1 VGQADMSKATVMR
14 ISKAIN
20 YNNMCRAQITVM
32 ATLVFMIVISFVTT
46 CVNAAT
52 MSGYNTVIK
61 QACSLSEES
70 VFTAYSNDMLRQFD
84 IFALKKSDIIN
95 DKVNQYIKTSINTH
109 SKDIQLVNA
118 QYDEYR
124 YMTDNG
130 GYGVEEQIVRYMQ
143 SGGYIDV
150 IRDYNSVKD
159 GIKQSDSVSKVSSD
173 IVEVKDTAQE
183 SWIDMKQLINVC
195 DNIGDKEDEL
205 QQYAKQL
212 VNTVNTL
219 KEEEL
224 TQDELDNTKK
234 DIAENVEEI
243 RDAADEIKDMSYKIY
258 DIIDTYEGHMTDTT
272 QQISASYEALERHK
286 EELGDTV
293 YSAMKDDINNMES
306 GGEEQNGSPVDVVEA
321 AVDNDISVLDELLKK
336 SDINIRQEESIDNII
351 NMSENVQRLCGELKV
366 REVAD
371 RYREYIDE
379 DDSKPD
385 INVLTRIYKLFKEG
399 ITGLVIDTDISD
411 KTIEYDNLADSV
423 VIGTACDDIS
433 NLSIRSALVN
443 EYIISRFQNYTDYI
457 DSENKGTKDILSED
471 RLLDYETEY
480 ILCGGKSDKD
490 NLCEVITKLS
500 HIREGVNL
508 LYLITDSQKKNECFT
523 LAVQILGYTGNMVL
537 IKAAQYLIMT
547 LWAYAESIV
556 ELRGLYS
563 GESISI
569 IKNAGNWETDI
580 NGLINLGRENISS
593 SSVQWLKNAGKTRKG
608 TVQPDDKETDE
619 ILSLDYSGYLR
630 ILLLMQNGTTRNAR
644 VMSAMEL
651 VMVALGHNDFRMK
664 DYIYEA
670 DGTATFAYVKN
681 GQQYTQKLSYSYV
694 S

>member
-1 VGQADMSKATVMR
+1 MSKATVMR

-46 CVNAAT
+46 CVNAAA

-61 QACSLSEES
+61 QACSLSDES

-286 EELGDTV
+286 EELGYTV

-306 GGEEQNGSPVDVVEA
+306 CGEEQNGSPVDVVEA

-351 NMSENVQRLCGELKV
+351 NMSGNVQRLCGELKV

-385 INVLTRIYKLFKEG
+385 INLLTRIYKLFKEG

-423 VIGTACDDIS
+423 VTGTACDDIS

-500 HIREGVNL
+500 HIREGANL

-569 IKNAGNWETDI
+569 IKNAGDWETDI

-593 SSVQWLKNAGKTRKG
+593 GSVQWLKNAGKNRKG

-619 ILSLDYSGYLR
+619 ILSLDYAGYLR

>member
-1 VGQADMSKATVMR
+1 MSKATVMR

-46 CVNAAT
+46 CVNAAA

-61 QACSLSEES
+61 QACSLSDES

-130 GYGVEEQIVRYMQ
+130 GYGVEEQIVCYMQ

-306 GGEEQNGSPVDVVEA
+306 CGEEQNGSPVDVVEA
-321 AVDNDISVLDELLKK
+321 AVDNDISALDELLKK

-351 NMSENVQRLCGELKV
+351 NMSGNVQRLCGELKV

-423 VIGTACDDIS
+423 VTGTACDDIS

-500 HIREGVNL
+500 HIREGANL

-593 SSVQWLKNAGKTRKG
+593 GSVQWLKNAGKNRKG

-619 ILSLDYSGYLR
+619 ILSLDYAGYLR

>member
-1 VGQADMSKATVMR
+1 MSKATVMR

-46 CVNAAT
+46 CVNAAA

-61 QACSLSEES
+61 QACSLSDES

-306 GGEEQNGSPVDVVEA
+306 GGDEQNGSPVDVVEA
-321 AVDNDISVLDELLKK
+321 AVDNDISALDELLKK
-336 SDINIRQEESIDNII
+336 SDINIRQDESIDNII
-351 NMSENVQRLCGELKV
+351 NMSGNVQRLCGELKV

-423 VIGTACDDIS
+423 VTGIACDDIS

-500 HIREGVNL
+500 HIREGANL

-556 ELRGLYS
+556 ELRGLHS
-563 GESISI
+563 GETISI

-593 SSVQWLKNAGKTRKG
+593 GSVQWLKNAGKNRKG

-619 ILSLDYSGYLR
+619 ILSLDYAGYLR

-651 VMVALGHNDFRMK
+651 VMVAL
-664 DYIYEA
+664 IYEA

>member
-1 VGQADMSKATVMR
+1 MSKATVMR

-46 CVNAAT
+46 CVNAAA

-61 QACSLSEES
+61 QACSLSDES

-272 QQISASYEALERHK
+272 QQISASYEALKRHK

-306 GGEEQNGSPVDVVEA
+306 CGEEQNGSPVDVVEA

-336 SDINIRQEESIDNII
+336 SDINIRQEESIDNIV
-351 NMSENVQRLCGELKV
+351 NMSGNVQRLCGELKV

-423 VIGTACDDIS
+423 VTGTACDDIS

-500 HIREGVNL
+500 HIREGANL

-593 SSVQWLKNAGKTRKG
+593 GSVQWLKNAGKNRKG

-619 ILSLDYSGYLR
+619 ILSLDYAGYLR

>member
-1 VGQADMSKATVMR
+1 MSKATVMR

-46 CVNAAT
+46 CVNAAA

-61 QACSLSEES
+61 QACSLSDES

-84 IFALKKSDIIN
+84 IFTLKKSDIIN

-159 GIKQSDSVSKVSSD
+159 GIKQSDSVSKVFSD
-173 IVEVKDTAQE
+173 IVEVKETAQE

-293 YSAMKDDINNMES
+293 YSAMKDDINNIES
-306 GGEEQNGSPVDVVEA
+306 CSEEQNGSPVDVVEA

-336 SDINIRQEESIDNII
+336 SDINIRQDESIDNII

-385 INVLTRIYKLFKEG
+385 INLLTRIYKLFKEG

-423 VIGTACDDIS
+423 VTGTACDDIS

-500 HIREGVNL
+500 HIREGANL

-593 SSVQWLKNAGKTRKG
+593 GSVQWLKNAGKNRKG

-619 ILSLDYSGYLR
+619 ILSLDYAGYLR

>member
-1 VGQADMSKATVMR
+1 MSKATVMR

-46 CVNAAT
+46 CVNAAA

-61 QACSLSEES
+61 QACSLSDES

-293 YSAMKDDINNMES
+293 YSAMKDDINNIES
-306 GGEEQNGSPVDVVEA
+306 CSEEQNGSPVDVVEA

-336 SDINIRQEESIDNII
+336 SDINIRQDESIDNII

-385 INVLTRIYKLFKEG
+385 INLLTRIYKLFKEG

-423 VIGTACDDIS
+423 VTGTACDDIS

-500 HIREGVNL
+500 HIREGANL

-523 LAVQILGYTGNMVL
+523 LAVQLLGYTGNMVL

-569 IKNAGNWETDI
+569 IKNAGDWETDI

-593 SSVQWLKNAGKTRKG
+593 GSVQWLKNAGKNRKG
-608 TVQPDDKETDE
+608 TVQPDDKEADE
-619 ILSLDYSGYLR
+619 ILSLDYAGYLR

-670 DGTATFAYVKN
+670 DGTVTFAYVKN

>member
-1 VGQADMSKATVMR
+1 MSKATVMR

-46 CVNAAT
+46 CVNAAA

-61 QACSLSEES
+61 QACSLSDES

-173 IVEVKDTAQE
+173 IVEVKDTAKE

-306 GGEEQNGSPVDVVEA
+306 CGEEQNGSPVDVVEA

-351 NMSENVQRLCGELKV
+351 NMSGNVQRLCGELKV

-423 VIGTACDDIS
+423 VTGTACYDIS

-500 HIREGVNL
+500 HIREGANL

-523 LAVQILGYTGNMVL
+523 LAVQLLGYTGNMVL

-569 IKNAGNWETDI
+569 IKNAGDWETDI

-593 SSVQWLKNAGKTRKG
+593 GSVQWLKNAGKNGKG

-619 ILSLDYSGYLR
+619 ILSLDYAGYLR

>member
-1 VGQADMSKATVMR
+1 MSKATVMR

-46 CVNAAT
+46 CVNAAA

-61 QACSLSEES
+61 QACSLSDES

-321 AVDNDISVLDELLKK
+321 AVDNDISALDELLKK
-336 SDINIRQEESIDNII
+336 SDINIRQDESIDNII
-351 NMSENVQRLCGELKV
+351 NMSGNVQRLCGELKV

-423 VIGTACDDIS
+423 VTGTACDDIS

-500 HIREGVNL
+500 HIREGANL

-593 SSVQWLKNAGKTRKG
+593 GSVQWLKNAGKNRKG

-619 ILSLDYSGYLR
+619 ILSLDYAGYLR

>member
-1 VGQADMSKATVMR
+1 MSKATVMR

-46 CVNAAT
+46 CVNAAA

-61 QACSLSEES
+61 QACSLSDES

-272 QQISASYEALERHK
+272 QQISASYEALKRHK

-306 GGEEQNGSPVDVVEA
+306 CGEEQNGSPVDVVEA

-336 SDINIRQEESIDNII
+336 SDINIRQDESIDNII
-351 NMSENVQRLCGELKV
+351 NMSGNVQRLCGELKV

-385 INVLTRIYKLFKEG
+385 INLLTRIYKLFKEG

-423 VIGTACDDIS
+423 VTGTACDDIS

-500 HIREGVNL
+500 HIREGANL

-569 IKNAGNWETDI
+569 IKNAGDWETDI

-593 SSVQWLKNAGKTRKG
+593 GSVQWLKNAGKNRKG

-619 ILSLDYSGYLR
+619 ILSLDYAGYLR

>member
-1 VGQADMSKATVMR
+1 MSKATVMR

-46 CVNAAT
+46 CVNAAA

-61 QACSLSEES
+61 QACSLSDES

-258 DIIDTYEGHMTDTT
+258 DIIDTYERHMTDTT
-272 QQISASYEALERHK
+272 QQISASYEALKRHK

-306 GGEEQNGSPVDVVEA
+306 CGEEQNGSPVDVVEA

-351 NMSENVQRLCGELKV
+351 NMSGNVQRLCGELKV

-385 INVLTRIYKLFKEG
+385 INLLTRIYKLFKEG

-423 VIGTACDDIS
+423 VTGTACDDIS

-500 HIREGVNL
+500 HIREGANL

-569 IKNAGNWETDI
+569 IKNAGDWETDI

-593 SSVQWLKNAGKTRKG
+593 GSVQWLKNAGKNRKG

-619 ILSLDYSGYLR
+619 ILSLDYAGYLR

>member
-1 VGQADMSKATVMR
+1 MSKATVMR

-46 CVNAAT
+46 CVNAAA

-61 QACSLSEES
+61 QACSLSDES
-70 VFTAYSNDMLRQFD
+70 VFTAYSNEMLRQFD

-272 QQISASYEALERHK
+272 QQISASYEALKRHK

-306 GGEEQNGSPVDVVEA
+306 CGEEQNGSPVDVVEA
-321 AVDNDISVLDELLKK
+321 TVDNDISVLDELLKK

-351 NMSENVQRLCGELKV
+351 NMSGNVQRLCGELKV

-385 INVLTRIYKLFKEG
+385 INLLTRIYKLFKEG

-423 VIGTACDDIS
+423 VTGTACDDIS

-500 HIREGVNL
+500 HIREGANL

-547 LWAYAESIV
+547 LWACAEPIV

-569 IKNAGNWETDI
+569 IKNAGDWETDI

-593 SSVQWLKNAGKTRKG
+593 GSVQWLKNAGKNRKG

-619 ILSLDYSGYLR
+619 ILSLDYAGYLR

>member
-1 VGQADMSKATVMR
+1 MSKATVMR

-46 CVNAAT
+46 CVNAAA

-61 QACSLSEES
+61 QACSLSDES

-272 QQISASYEALERHK
+272 QQISASYEALKRHK

-293 YSAMKDDINNMES
+293 YSAMKDDINNIES
-306 GGEEQNGSPVDVVEA
+306 CSEEQNGSPVDVVEA

-336 SDINIRQEESIDNII
+336 SDINIRQDESIDNII

-385 INVLTRIYKLFKEG
+385 INLLTRIYKLFKEG

-423 VIGTACDDIS
+423 VTGTACDDIS

-500 HIREGVNL
+500 HIREGANL

-569 IKNAGNWETDI
+569 IKNAGDWETDI

-593 SSVQWLKNAGKTRKG
+593 GSVQWLKNAGKNRKG

-619 ILSLDYSGYLR
+619 ILSLDYAGYLR

>member
-1 VGQADMSKATVMR
+1 MSKATVMR

-46 CVNAAT
+46 CVNAAA

-61 QACSLSEES
+61 QACSLSDES

-118 QYDEYR
+118 QYDGYR

-159 GIKQSDSVSKVSSD
+159 GIKQSDSVSKVFSD

-219 KEEEL
+219 KKEEL

-286 EELGDTV
+286 EELGYTV

-306 GGEEQNGSPVDVVEA
+306 CGEEQNGSPVDVVEA

-336 SDINIRQEESIDNII
+336 SDINIRQDESIDNII

-379 DDSKPD
+379 DDSKQD

-423 VIGTACDDIS
+423 VTGTACDDIS

-500 HIREGVNL
+500 HIREGANL

-569 IKNAGNWETDI
+569 IKNAGDWETDI

-593 SSVQWLKNAGKTRKG
+593 GSVQWLKNAGKNRKKR
-608 TVQPDDKETDE
+608 D
-619 ILSLDYSGYLR
+619 
-630 ILLLMQNGTTRNAR
+630 
-644 VMSAMEL
+644 
-651 VMVALGHNDFRMK
+651 
-664 DYIYEA
+664 
-670 DGTATFAYVKN
+670 
-681 GQQYTQKLSYSYV
+681 
-694 S
+694 

>member
-1 VGQADMSKATVMR
+1 MSKATVMR

-46 CVNAAT
+46 CVNAAA

-61 QACSLSEES
+61 QACSLSDES

-84 IFALKKSDIIN
+84 IFTLKKSDIIN

-159 GIKQSDSVSKVSSD
+159 GIKQSDSVSKVFSD
-173 IVEVKDTAQE
+173 IVEVKETAQE

-293 YSAMKDDINNMES
+293 YSAMKDDINNIES
-306 GGEEQNGSPVDVVEA
+306 CSEEQNGSPVDVVEA

-336 SDINIRQEESIDNII
+336 SDINIRQDESIDNII

-385 INVLTRIYKLFKEG
+385 INLLTRIYKLFKEG

-423 VIGTACDDIS
+423 VTGTACDDIS

-480 ILCGGKSDKD
+480 ILCGGKADKD

-500 HIREGVNL
+500 HIREGANL

-569 IKNAGNWETDI
+569 IKNAGDWETDI

-593 SSVQWLKNAGKTRKG
+593 GSVQWLKNAGKNRKG

-619 ILSLDYSGYLR
+619 ILSLDYAGYLR

>member
-1 VGQADMSKATVMR
+1 MSKATVMR

-46 CVNAAT
+46 CVNAAA

-61 QACSLSEES
+61 QACSLSDES

-306 GGEEQNGSPVDVVEA
+306 GGDEQNGSPVDVVEA
-321 AVDNDISVLDELLKK
+321 AVDNDISALDELLKK
-336 SDINIRQEESIDNII
+336 SDINIRQDESIDNII
-351 NMSENVQRLCGELKV
+351 NMSGNVQRLCGELKV

-423 VIGTACDDIS
+423 VTGIACDDIS

-500 HIREGVNL
+500 HIREGANL

-593 SSVQWLKNAGKTRKG
+593 GSVQWLKNAGKNRKG

-619 ILSLDYSGYLR
+619 ILSLDYAGYLR

>member
-1 VGQADMSKATVMR
+1 MSKATVMR

-46 CVNAAT
+46 CVNAAA

-61 QACSLSEES
+61 QACSLSDES

-118 QYDEYR
+118 QYDGYR

-159 GIKQSDSVSKVSSD
+159 GIKQSDSVSKVFSD

-219 KEEEL
+219 KKEEL
-224 TQDELDNTKK
+224 TLDELDNTKK

-286 EELGDTV
+286 EELGYTV

-306 GGEEQNGSPVDVVEA
+306 CGEEQNGSPVDVVEA

-336 SDINIRQEESIDNII
+336 SDINIRQDESIDNII

-379 DDSKPD
+379 DDSKQD

-423 VIGTACDDIS
+423 VTGTACDDIS

-500 HIREGVNL
+500 HIREGANL

-569 IKNAGNWETDI
+569 IKNAGDWETDI

-593 SSVQWLKNAGKTRKG
+593 GSVQWLKNAGKNRKG

-619 ILSLDYSGYLR
+619 ILSLDYAGYLR

>member
-1 VGQADMSKATVMR
+1 MSKATVMR

-46 CVNAAT
+46 CVNVAA

-61 QACSLSEES
+61 QACSLSDES

-143 SGGYIDV
+143 SGGYIYV

-219 KEEEL
+219 KKEEL

-293 YSAMKDDINNMES
+293 YSAMKDDINNIES
-306 GGEEQNGSPVDVVEA
+306 CSEEQNGSPVDVVEA

-336 SDINIRQEESIDNII
+336 SDINIRQDESIDNII
-351 NMSENVQRLCGELKV
+351 NMSGNVQRLCGELKV

-423 VIGTACDDIS
+423 VTGTACDDIS

-500 HIREGVNL
+500 HIREGANL

-593 SSVQWLKNAGKTRKG
+593 GSVQWLKNAGKNRKG

-619 ILSLDYSGYLR
+619 ILSLDYAGYLR

>member
-1 VGQADMSKATVMR
+1 MSKATVMR

-46 CVNAAT
+46 CVNAAA

-61 QACSLSEES
+61 QACSLSDES

-159 GIKQSDSVSKVSSD
+159 GIKQSDNVSKVSSD

-306 GGEEQNGSPVDVVEA
+306 CGEEQNGSPVDVVEA

-336 SDINIRQEESIDNII
+336 SDINIRQDESIDNII
-351 NMSENVQRLCGELKV
+351 NMSGNVQRLCGELKV

-385 INVLTRIYKLFKEG
+385 INLLTRIYKLFKEG

-411 KTIEYDNLADSV
+411 KTIEYDNLADRV
-423 VIGTACDDIS
+423 VTGTACDDIS

-500 HIREGVNL
+500 HIREGANL

-593 SSVQWLKNAGKTRKG
+593 GSVQWLKNAGKNRKG

-619 ILSLDYSGYLR
+619 ILSLDYAGYLR

>member
-1 VGQADMSKATVMR
+1 MSKATVMR

-46 CVNAAT
+46 CVNAAA

-61 QACSLSEES
+61 QACSLSDES

-258 DIIDTYEGHMTDTT
+258 DIIDTYEGNMTDTT

-293 YSAMKDDINNMES
+293 YSAMKDDINNIES
-306 GGEEQNGSPVDVVEA
+306 CSEEQNGSPVDVVEA

-336 SDINIRQEESIDNII
+336 SDINIRQDESIDNII

-385 INVLTRIYKLFKEG
+385 INLLTRIYKLFKEG

-411 KTIEYDNLADSV
+411 KTIQYDNLADSV
-423 VIGTACDDIS
+423 VTGTACDDIS

-500 HIREGVNL
+500 HIREGANL

-523 LAVQILGYTGNMVL
+523 LAVQLLGYTGNMVL

-593 SSVQWLKNAGKTRKG
+593 GSVQWLKNAGKNRKG

-619 ILSLDYSGYLR
+619 ILSLDYAGYLR

>member
-1 VGQADMSKATVMR
+1 MSKATVMR

-46 CVNAAT
+46 CVNAAA

-61 QACSLSEES
+61 QACSLSDES

-272 QQISASYEALERHK
+272 QQISASYEALKRHK

-306 GGEEQNGSPVDVVEA
+306 CGEEQNGSPVDVVEA

-351 NMSENVQRLCGELKV
+351 NMSGNVQRLCGELKV

-385 INVLTRIYKLFKEG
+385 INLLTRIYKLFKEG

-423 VIGTACDDIS
+423 VTGTACDDIS

-500 HIREGVNL
+500 HIREGANL

-523 LAVQILGYTGNMVL
+523 LAVQLLGYTGNMVL

-569 IKNAGNWETDI
+569 IKNAGDWETDI

-593 SSVQWLKNAGKTRKG
+593 GSVQWLKNAGKNRKG
-608 TVQPDDKETDE
+608 TVQPDDKEADE
-619 ILSLDYSGYLR
+619 ILSLDYAGYLR

>member
-1 VGQADMSKATVMR
+1 MSKATVMR

-46 CVNAAT
+46 CVNAAA

-61 QACSLSEES
+61 QACSLSDES

-293 YSAMKDDINNMES
+293 YSAMKDDINNIES
-306 GGEEQNGSPVDVVEA
+306 CSEEQNGSPVDVVEA

-336 SDINIRQEESIDNII
+336 SDINIRQDESIDNII

-385 INVLTRIYKLFKEG
+385 INLLTRIYKLFKEG

-423 VIGTACDDIS
+423 VTGTACDDIS

-500 HIREGVNL
+500 HIREGANL

-523 LAVQILGYTGNMVL
+523 LAVQLLGYTENMVL

-569 IKNAGNWETDI
+569 IKNAGDWETDI

-593 SSVQWLKNAGKTRKG
+593 GSVQWLKNAGKNRKG
-608 TVQPDDKETDE
+608 TVQPDDKEADE
-619 ILSLDYSGYLR
+619 ILSLDYAGYLR

>member
-1 VGQADMSKATVMR
+1 MSKATVMR

-46 CVNAAT
+46 CVNAAA

-61 QACSLSEES
+61 QACSLSDES

-293 YSAMKDDINNMES
+293 YSAMKDDINNIES
-306 GGEEQNGSPVDVVEA
+306 CSEEQNGSPVDVVEA

-336 SDINIRQEESIDNII
+336 SDINIRQDESIDNII

-385 INVLTRIYKLFKEG
+385 INLLTRIYKLFKEG

-423 VIGTACDDIS
+423 VTGTACDDIS

-500 HIREGVNL
+500 HIREGANL

-569 IKNAGNWETDI
+569 IKNAGDWETDI

-593 SSVQWLKNAGKTRKG
+593 GSVQWLKNAGKNRKG

-619 ILSLDYSGYLR
+619 ILSLDYAGYLR

>member
-1 VGQADMSKATVMR
+1 MSKATVMR

-46 CVNAAT
+46 CVNAAA

-61 QACSLSEES
+61 QACSLSDES

-306 GGEEQNGSPVDVVEA
+306 CGEEQNGSPVDVVEA

-351 NMSENVQRLCGELKV
+351 NMSGNVQRLCGELKV

-385 INVLTRIYKLFKEG
+385 INLLTRIYKLFKEG

-423 VIGTACDDIS
+423 VTGTACDDIS

-500 HIREGVNL
+500 HIREGANL

-569 IKNAGNWETDI
+569 IKNAGDWETDI

-593 SSVQWLKNAGKTRKG
+593 GSVQWLKNAGKNRKG

-619 ILSLDYSGYLR
+619 ILSLDYAGYLR

>member
-1 VGQADMSKATVMR
+1 MSKATVMR

-46 CVNAAT
+46 CVNAAA

-61 QACSLSEES
+61 QACSLSDES

-306 GGEEQNGSPVDVVEA
+306 CGEEQNGSPVDVVEA

-351 NMSENVQRLCGELKV
+351 NMSGNVQRLCGELKV

-385 INVLTRIYKLFKEG
+385 INLLTRIYKLFKEG

-423 VIGTACDDIS
+423 VTGTACDDIS

-500 HIREGVNL
+500 HIREGANL

-569 IKNAGNWETDI
+569 IKNAGDWETDI

-593 SSVQWLKNAGKTRKG
+593 GSVQWLKNAGKNRKG

-619 ILSLDYSGYLR
+619 ILSLDYAGYLR

-670 DGTATFAYVKN
+670 DGTATFDYVKN

>member
-1 VGQADMSKATVMR
+1 MSKATVMR

-46 CVNAAT
+46 CVNAAA

-61 QACSLSEES
+61 QTCSLSDES

-306 GGEEQNGSPVDVVEA
+306 GGDEQNGSPVDVVEA
-321 AVDNDISVLDELLKK
+321 AVDNDISALDELLKK
-336 SDINIRQEESIDNII
+336 SDINIRQDESIDNII
-351 NMSENVQRLCGELKV
+351 NMSGNVQRLCGELKV

-423 VIGTACDDIS
+423 VTGTACDDIS

-500 HIREGVNL
+500 HIREGANL

-593 SSVQWLKNAGKTRKG
+593 GSVQWLKNAGKNRKG

-619 ILSLDYSGYLR
+619 ILSLDYAGYLR

>member
-1 VGQADMSKATVMR
+1 MSKATVMR

-46 CVNAAT
+46 CVNAAA

-61 QACSLSEES
+61 QACSLSDES

-150 IRDYNSVKD
+150 IRDYNSV
-159 GIKQSDSVSKVSSD
+159 KQSDSVSKVSSD

-272 QQISASYEALERHK
+272 QQISASYEALKRHK

-306 GGEEQNGSPVDVVEA
+306 CGEEQNGSPVDVVEA
-321 AVDNDISVLDELLKK
+321 TVDNDISVLDELLKK

-351 NMSENVQRLCGELKV
+351 NMSGNVQRLCGELKV

-385 INVLTRIYKLFKEG
+385 INLLTRIYKLFKEG

-423 VIGTACDDIS
+423 VTGTACDDIS

-500 HIREGVNL
+500 HIREGANL

-569 IKNAGNWETDI
+569 IKNAGDWETDI

-593 SSVQWLKNAGKTRKG
+593 GSVQWLKNAGKNRKG

-619 ILSLDYSGYLR
+619 ILSLDYAGYLR

>member
-1 VGQADMSKATVMR
+1 MSKATVMR

-46 CVNAAT
+46 CVNAAA

-61 QACSLSEES
+61 QACSLSDES

-306 GGEEQNGSPVDVVEA
+306 GGDEQNGSPVDVVEA

-351 NMSENVQRLCGELKV
+351 NMSGNVQRLCGELKV

-385 INVLTRIYKLFKEG
+385 INLLTRIYKLFKEG

-423 VIGTACDDIS
+423 VTGTACDDIS
-433 NLSIRSALVN
+433 NLSVRSALVN

-500 HIREGVNL
+500 HIREGANL

-523 LAVQILGYTGNMVL
+523 LAVQLLGYTGNMVL

-593 SSVQWLKNAGKTRKG
+593 GSVQWLKNAGKNRKG

-619 ILSLDYSGYLR
+619 ILSLDYAGYLR

>member
-1 VGQADMSKATVMR
+1 MSKATVMR

-46 CVNAAT
+46 CVNAAA

-61 QACSLSEES
+61 QACSLSDES

-272 QQISASYEALERHK
+272 QQISASYEALKRHK

-306 GGEEQNGSPVDVVEA
+306 CGEEQNGSPVDVVEA
-321 AVDNDISVLDELLKK
+321 TVDNDISVLDELLKK

-351 NMSENVQRLCGELKV
+351 NMSGNVQRLCGELKV

-385 INVLTRIYKLFKEG
+385 INLLTRIYKLFKEG

-423 VIGTACDDIS
+423 VTGTACDDIS

-500 HIREGVNL
+500 HIREGANL

-569 IKNAGNWETDI
+569 IKNAGDWETDI

-593 SSVQWLKNAGKTRKG
+593 GSVQWLKNAGKNRKG

-619 ILSLDYSGYLR
+619 ILSLDYAGYLR

-664 DYIYEA
+664 DYI
-670 DGTATFAYVKN
+670 
-681 GQQYTQKLSYSYV
+681 
-694 S
+694 

>member
-1 VGQADMSKATVMR
+1 MSKATVMR

-46 CVNAAT
+46 CVNAAA

-61 QACSLSEES
+61 QACSLSDES

-272 QQISASYEALERHK
+272 QQISASYEALKRHK

-306 GGEEQNGSPVDVVEA
+306 CGEEQNGSPVDVVEA

-351 NMSENVQRLCGELKV
+351 NMSGNVQRLCGELKV

-385 INVLTRIYKLFKEG
+385 INLLTRIYKLFKEG

-423 VIGTACDDIS
+423 VTGTACDDIS

-500 HIREGVNL
+500 HIREGANL

-593 SSVQWLKNAGKTRKG
+593 GSVQWLKNAGKNRKG

-619 ILSLDYSGYLR
+619 ILSLDYAGYLR

>member
-1 VGQADMSKATVMR
+1 MSKATVMR

-46 CVNAAT
+46 CVNAAA

-61 QACSLSEES
+61 QACSLSDES

-224 TQDELDNTKK
+224 TQYELDNTKK

-371 RYREYIDE
+371 RYHEYIDE

-423 VIGTACDDIS
+423 VTGTACDDIS

-457 DSENKGTKDILSED
+457 DSENKGTNDILSED

-500 HIREGVNL
+500 HIREGANL

-593 SSVQWLKNAGKTRKG
+593 GSVQWLKNAGKNRKG

-619 ILSLDYSGYLR
+619 ILSLDYAGYLR

-670 DGTATFAYVKN
+670 DGTATFDYVKN

>member
-1 VGQADMSKATVMR
+1 MSKATVMR

-46 CVNAAT
+46 CVNAAA

-61 QACSLSEES
+61 QACSLSDES

-272 QQISASYEALERHK
+272 QQISASYEALKRHK

-306 GGEEQNGSPVDVVEA
+306 CGEEQNGSTVDVVEA

-351 NMSENVQRLCGELKV
+351 NMSGNVQRLCGELKV

-385 INVLTRIYKLFKEG
+385 INLLTRIYKLFKEG

-423 VIGTACDDIS
+423 VTGTACDDIS

-500 HIREGVNL
+500 HIREGANL

-569 IKNAGNWETDI
+569 IKNAGDWETDI

-593 SSVQWLKNAGKTRKG
+593 GSVQWLKNAGKNRKG

-619 ILSLDYSGYLR
+619 ILSLDYAGYLR

>member
-1 VGQADMSKATVMR
+1 MSKATVMR

-46 CVNAAT
+46 CVNAAA

-61 QACSLSEES
+61 QACSLSDES

-219 KEEEL
+219 KKEEL

-258 DIIDTYEGHMTDTT
+258 DTIDTYEGHMTDTT
-272 QQISASYEALERHK
+272 QQISASYEALKRHK
-286 EELGDTV
+286 EELGYTV

-306 GGEEQNGSPVDVVEA
+306 CGEEQNGSPVDVVEA

-336 SDINIRQEESIDNII
+336 SDINIRQDESIDNII

-379 DDSKPD
+379 DDSKQD

-423 VIGTACDDIS
+423 VTGTACDDIS

-500 HIREGVNL
+500 HIREGANL

-569 IKNAGNWETDI
+569 IKNAGDWETDI

-593 SSVQWLKNAGKTRKG
+593 GSVQWLKNAGKNRKG

-619 ILSLDYSGYLR
+619 ILSLDYAGYLR

>member
-1 VGQADMSKATVMR
+1 MSKATVMR

-46 CVNAAT
+46 CVNAAA

-61 QACSLSEES
+61 QACSLSDES

-306 GGEEQNGSPVDVVEA
+306 GGDEQNGSPVDVVEA
-321 AVDNDISVLDELLKK
+321 AVDNDISALDELLKK
-336 SDINIRQEESIDNII
+336 SDINIRQDESIDNII
-351 NMSENVQRLCGELKV
+351 NMSGNVQRLCGELKV

-423 VIGTACDDIS
+423 VTGTACDDIS

-500 HIREGVNL
+500 HIREGANL

-593 SSVQWLKNAGKTRKG
+593 RFCA
-608 TVQPDDKETDE
+608 
-619 ILSLDYSGYLR
+619 
-630 ILLLMQNGTTRNAR
+630 
-644 VMSAMEL
+644 
-651 VMVALGHNDFRMK
+651 VA
-664 DYIYEA
+664 
-670 DGTATFAYVKN
+670 
-681 GQQYTQKLSYSYV
+681 
-694 S
+694 

>member
-1 VGQADMSKATVMR
+1 MSKAIVMR

-46 CVNAAT
+46 CVNAAA

-61 QACSLSEES
+61 QACSLSDES

-272 QQISASYEALERHK
+272 QQISASYEVLERHK

-306 GGEEQNGSPVDVVEA
+306 GGDEQNGSPVDVVEA

-423 VIGTACDDIS
+423 VTGTACDDIS

-500 HIREGVNL
+500 HIREGANL

-523 LAVQILGYTGNMVL
+523 LAVQLLGYTGNMVL

-593 SSVQWLKNAGKTRKG
+593 GSVQWLKNAGKNRKG

-619 ILSLDYSGYLR
+619 ILSLDYAGYLR

-651 VMVALGHNDFRMK
+651 VMEALGHNDFRMK

>member
-1 VGQADMSKATVMR
+1 MSKATVMR

-46 CVNAAT
+46 CVNAAA

-61 QACSLSEES
+61 QACSLSDES

-95 DKVNQYIKTSINTH
+95 NKVNQYIKTSINTH

-272 QQISASYEALERHK
+272 QQISVSYEALKRHK

-306 GGEEQNGSPVDVVEA
+306 CGEEQNGSPVDVVEA

-336 SDINIRQEESIDNII
+336 SDINIRQDESIDNII

-366 REVAD
+366 KEVAD
-371 RYREYIDE
+371 RYCEYIDE

-423 VIGTACDDIS
+423 VTGTACDDIS

-500 HIREGVNL
+500 HIREGANL

-593 SSVQWLKNAGKTRKG
+593 GSVQWLKNAGKNRKG

-619 ILSLDYSGYLR
+619 ILSLDYAGYLR
-630 ILLLMQNGTTRNAR
+630 ILLLMQNGTIRNAR

-651 VMVALGHNDFRMK
+651 VMAALGHNDFRMK

>member
-1 VGQADMSKATVMR
+1 MSKATVMR

-46 CVNAAT
+46 CVNAAA

-61 QACSLSEES
+61 QACSLSDES

-293 YSAMKDDINNMES
+293 YSAMKDDINNIES
-306 GGEEQNGSPVDVVEA
+306 CSEEQNESPVDVVEA
-321 AVDNDISVLDELLKK
+321 AVDNDISALDELLKK
-336 SDINIRQEESIDNII
+336 SDINIRQDESIDNII
-351 NMSENVQRLCGELKV
+351 NMSGNVQRLCGELKV

-423 VIGTACDDIS
+423 VTGTACDDIS

-500 HIREGVNL
+500 HIREGANL

-593 SSVQWLKNAGKTRKG
+593 GSVQWLKNAGKNRKG

-619 ILSLDYSGYLR
+619 ILSLDYAGYLR

>member
-1 VGQADMSKATVMR
+1 MSKATVMR

-46 CVNAAT
+46 CVNAAA

-61 QACSLSEES
+61 QACSLSDES

-351 NMSENVQRLCGELKV
+351 NMSGNVQRLCGELKV

-423 VIGTACDDIS
+423 VTGTACDDIS

-500 HIREGVNL
+500 HIREGANL

-523 LAVQILGYTGNMVL
+523 LAVQLLGYTGNMVL

-593 SSVQWLKNAGKTRKG
+593 GSVQWLKNAGKNRKG

-619 ILSLDYSGYLR
+619 ILSLDYAGYLR

>member
-1 VGQADMSKATVMR
+1 MSKATVMR

-46 CVNAAT
+46 CVNAAA

-61 QACSLSEES
+61 QACSLSDES

-272 QQISASYEALERHK
+272 QQISASYEALKRHK

-306 GGEEQNGSPVDVVEA
+306 CGEEQNGSPVDVVEA

-351 NMSENVQRLCGELKV
+351 NMSGNVQMLCGELKV

-385 INVLTRIYKLFKEG
+385 INLLTRIYKLFKEG

-423 VIGTACDDIS
+423 VTGTACDDIS

-500 HIREGVNL
+500 HIREGANL

-569 IKNAGNWETDI
+569 IKNAGDWETDI

-593 SSVQWLKNAGKTRKG
+593 GSVQWLKNAGKNRKG

-619 ILSLDYSGYLR
+619 ILSLDYAGYLR

>member
-1 VGQADMSKATVMR
+1 MSKATVMR

-46 CVNAAT
+46 CVNAAA

-61 QACSLSEES
+61 QACSLSDES

-306 GGEEQNGSPVDVVEA
+306 CGEEQNGSPVDVVEA
-321 AVDNDISVLDELLKK
+321 AVDNDISVLDELLKI
-336 SDINIRQEESIDNII
+336 SDINIRQDESIDNII

-423 VIGTACDDIS
+423 VTGTACDDIS

-500 HIREGVNL
+500 HIREGANL

-523 LAVQILGYTGNMVL
+523 LAVQLLGYTGNMVL

-580 NGLINLGRENISS
+580 NGLINPGRENISS
-593 SSVQWLKNAGKTRKG
+593 GSVQWLKNAGKNRKG
-608 TVQPDDKETDE
+608 TVQPDDKEADE
-619 ILSLDYSGYLR
+619 ILSLDYAGYLR